1 MRKRN
6 GKGGEREKERK
17 QMTWSRETTKS
28 VHFQFGREDRPTNG
42 LKQVNCPMSEEEE
55 KFDQKYIPHCTA
67 GEKDN
72 SLEFLVVKE
81 IIERPKTS
89 ILTKGITIQVRIV
102 TVKREGKK
110 AKRDERGN
118 TKRT

>member
-1 MRKRN
+1 
-6 GKGGEREKERK
+6 
-17 QMTWSRETTKS
+17 
-28 VHFQFGREDRPTNG
+28 
-42 LKQVNCPMSEEEE
+42 MSEEEK

-102 TVKREGKK
+102 TVKREEREKERRKEGK
-110 AKRDERGN
+110 ER
-118 TKRT
+118 

>member
-1 MRKRN
+1 
-6 GKGGEREKERK
+6 
-17 QMTWSRETTKS
+17 
-28 VHFQFGREDRPTNG
+28 
-42 LKQVNCPMSEEEE
+42 MSEGEG

-67 GEKDN
+67 REKDN

-102 TVKREGKK
+102 TVKG
-110 AKRDERGN
+110 ERGRRGRR
-118 TKRT
+118 KRKSEMRKATRNELELFYFS